1 MSKLSEMIARLCPNG
16 VEYRKIKDT
25 FKRLRGTPITAGQ
38 MKQIQ
43 NDDGEI
49 MIFAGGK
56 TAVRAKEKDILRA
69 NITRVPAVLV
79 QSRGIIDFIYCD
91 KPFTFKNEMWAYT
104 ADDPITVKYLYYVL
118 QNNAK
123 AFREAASGMGALPQ
137 ISLKVTEDF
146 PIPLPPLPVQ
156 REIVQILDNFANL
169 TAELTAELAKRKKQY
184 EHYRDMLLNFTGGG
198 RYDKFG
204 VESGEFRVE
213 WKRLGEICE
222 VLDNMRKPVTK
233 KDRMPGPYPY
243 YGANGIQ
250 DYVADYLF
258 DGAYLLIGEDG
269 SVITEKGSPV
279 LTWAEGKIWVNNHA
293 HVICEARQDN
303 GSPKALLR
311 YLFHN
316 LQTVIITDI
325 VHGTPPKLNKANLCD
340 IKIPLPPL
348 AEQERI
354 VAILDRFDSLCN
366 SLTEGLPAEIA
377 LRKKQYEYYRD
388 KLLSFKEAS

>member
-16 VEYRKIKDT
+16 VEYKKLGEVARICRGVRVVRKELIENGKYAVYQNSLKPLGYYNETNVKGGTAFVIGAGAAGEVGYSEQDFWAADDCYYIDGGDQLIGRYVYYCLT
-25 FKRLRGTPITAGQ
+25 SRQSWLESKTMNASIPRL
-38 MKQIQ
+38 
-43 NDDGEI
+43 
-49 MIFAGGK
+49 
-56 TAVRAKEKDILRA
+56 
-69 NITRVPAVLV
+69 
-79 QSRGIIDFIYCD
+79 SRDFI
-91 KPFTFKNEMWAYT
+91 
-104 ADDPITVKYLYYVL
+104 
-118 QNNAK
+118 
-123 AFREAASGMGALPQ
+123 AAL
-137 ISLKVTEDF
+137 E
-146 PIPLPPLPVQ
+146 IPLPPLPVQ
-156 REIVQILDNFANL
+156 REIVQILDNFAN
-169 TAELTAELAKRKKQY
+169 LTAELAKRKKQY

-311 YLFHN
+311 YLFHS

-340 IKIPLPPL
+340 INIPLPPL

-354 VAILDRFDSLCN
+354 VAILDRFDALCN
-366 SLTEGLPAEIA
+366 SLTEGLPAEIE